1 MSALP
6 EDLKQALAK
15 ASLIKGVDVVPR
27 GHTRIET
34 NFRYPDGTS
43 IEVFLP
49 STEDSLQTGPLTL
62 TDFGQTTSWLMN
74 LQVKPWL
81 SKKRQVFLEEALSNY
96 DVVLEGGALVAQ
108 CKTVAELPSAIIRLG
123 QACLRASD
131 LVFTR
136 RASLQS
142 TFIEQFEE
150 ILSDVALFYEPAV
163 DLPTRFRNVRVDF
176 LVHGSHSKSAVLTLA
191 SATSSAAHGA
201 ANEVFARFYDLKID
215 ERPEQRV
222 TVFDDS
228 VDVYRDADLERLRT
242 VSDVLPFSDRNSVHE
257 LLAA

>member
-1 MSALP
+1 MSSLPADLEVVLSRAALVR
-6 EDLKQALAK
+6 
-15 ASLIKGVDVVPR
+15 SVDIVPR

-34 NFRYPDGTS
+34 GFRYPDGTS

-49 STEDSLQTGPLTL
+49 VSRDTVSPLPQKL
-62 TDFGQTTSWLMN
+62 TDFGQTTLWLMN
-74 LQVKPWL
+74 LHVKPWL
-81 SKKRQVFLEEALSNY
+81 SKKRRVFLEDAMANY
-96 DVVLEGGALVAQ
+96 GVKLEGGALETTFQ
-108 CKTVAELPSAIIRLG
+108 KMDDLPSAIIRLG

-142 TFIEQFEE
+142 TFFEQFEE
-150 ILSDVALFYEPAV
+150 VLEDSELSYESSV
-163 DLPTRFRNVRVDF
+163 EIETKLRKVKVDF
-176 LVHGSHSKSAVLTLA
+176 LVQGRHTRSAVLTLA
-191 SATSSAAHGA
+191 SGNNSQAHTA
-201 ANEVFARFYDLKID
+201 ANEVFTKFYDLQQD

-228 VDVYRDADLERLRT
+228 VEVFREADLERLKNL
-242 VSDVLPFSDRNSVHE
+242 SDVVGISERSTVRE